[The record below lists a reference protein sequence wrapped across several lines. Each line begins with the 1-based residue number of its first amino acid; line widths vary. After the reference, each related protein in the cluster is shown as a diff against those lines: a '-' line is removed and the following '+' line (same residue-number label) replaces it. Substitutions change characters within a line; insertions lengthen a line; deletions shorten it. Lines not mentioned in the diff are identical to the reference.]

1 MMYLTGNSLTSSLA
15 YVSYPMLP
23 PGVLQIYLTCN
34 SLTISLTYVISLIL
48 PPRVLK
54 IFPPRHSM
62 SSRNFL
68 TFLFTQ
74 VITQMVPVLLI
85 FSV

>member
-15 YVSYPMLP
+15 YVIYPMLP
-23 PGVLQIYLTCN
+23 PRVLQIYLTGN
-34 SLTISLTYVISLIL
+34 SLMISLTYAISQIL
-48 PPRVLK
+48 QPQVPK
-54 IFPPRHSM
+54 IFRPRHSM
-62 SSRNFL
+62 SSSNFL